1 MLITVRG
8 RLKLSIKTRGI
19 VLKENITRESD
30 RIITVLTASGIIR
43 VYAKAAKNIKSKKFT
58 ATSPLCYSEFV
69 LREGGDLYIVNSAEE
84 IEIFYNLRTDIERL
98 ALAQYFCE
106 LINAVALEETEC
118 EEILRL
124 ALNSLHFLCGQEKNK
139 YLVKSVFEMRL
150 MCLLGFM
157 PDLVAC
163 KECLKFED
171 NTVFFDVLNS
181 DIYCAECLPQ
191 KQGNDIKLTLS
202 ELSVLRHIVYSDFNK
217 IFSFTASDE
226 CLRAVSSLCE
236 KYVEAMVERRFKTLD
251 YFNSVR
257 I

>member
-1 MLITVRG
+1 MLIAVRV
-8 RLKLSIKTRGI
+8 RILSAKVCGI

-30 RIITVLTASGIIR
+30 RVITVLTGSGIIR
-43 VYAKAAKNIKSKKFT
+43 AYAKAAKNIKSKKFT

-84 IEIFYNLRTDIERL
+84 IEIFYNLRNDIERL
-98 ALAQYFCE
+98 SLAQYFCE
-106 LINAVALEETEC
+106 LLSSVAPEETDC

-124 ALNSLHFLCGQEKNK
+124 TLNSLHFLCSESKSI

-163 KECLKFED
+163 KGCAKFED
-171 NTVFFDVLNS
+171 NTVFFDVFDS
-181 DIYCAECLPQ
+181 SIYCAECLPQ
-191 KQGNDIKLTLS
+191 KPGNYIKIGLS
-202 ELSVLRHIVYSDFNK
+202 ELSVLRHIVYSEFNK
-217 IFSFTASDE
+217 VFGFTASE
-226 CLRAVSSLCE
+226 ESLRAVSSLCE
-236 KYVEAMVERRFKTLD
+236 RYVEAMVERRFRTLD

>member
-1 MLITVRG
+1 MLMAVRV
-8 RLKLSIKTRGI
+8 RILSIKVCGI

-30 RIITVLTASGIIR
+30 RVITVLTNSGIIR
-43 VYAKAAKNIKSKKFT
+43 AYAKAAKNIKSKKFT

-84 IEIFYNLRTDIERL
+84 IEIFYNLRNDIERL
-98 ALAQYFCE
+98 SLAQYFCE
-106 LINAVALEETEC
+106 LLSSVAPEETDC

-124 ALNSLHFLCGQEKNK
+124 TLNSLHFLCSETKSI

-163 KECLKFED
+163 KGCAKFED
-171 NTVFFDVLNS
+171 STVFFDVFNS
-181 DIYCAECLPQ
+181 SIYCAECLPQ
-191 KQGNDIKLTLS
+191 KSGNYIKISLS

-217 IFSFTASDE
+217 IFGFTASEDS
-226 CLRAVSSLCE
+226 LRAVSSLCE
-236 KYVEAMVERRFKTLD
+236 RYVEAMVERHFRTLD

>member
-1 MLITVRG
+1 MLIAVRV
-8 RLKLSIKTRGI
+8 RILSIKVCGV

-30 RIITVLTASGIIR
+30 RVITVLTNSGIVR
-43 VYAKAAKNIKSKKFT
+43 AYAKAAKNIKSKKFT

-84 IEIFYNLRTDIERL
+84 IEIFYNLRNDIERL
-98 ALAQYFCE
+98 SLAQYFCE
-106 LINAVALEETEC
+106 LLSSVAPEETDC

-124 ALNSLHFLCGQEKNK
+124 TLNSLHFLCSETKSI

-163 KECLKFED
+163 KGCAKFED
-171 NTVFFDVLNS
+171 NTVFFDVFDS
-181 DIYCAECLPQ
+181 SIYCAECLPQ
-191 KQGNDIKLTLS
+191 KPGNYIKIGLS
-202 ELSVLRHIVYSDFNK
+202 ELSVLRHIVYSEFNK
-217 IFSFTASDE
+217 IFGFSASNE
-226 CLRAVSSLCE
+226 SLRAVSSLCE
-236 KYVEAMVERRFKTLD
+236 RYVEAMVERRFRTLD